1 MADPCVI
8 GGEKLT
14 RVGNMK
20 LTIRQNGSSIPEGP
34 MLKLEGRMELTVLRR
49 HGASIRELARVTG
62 HSRNTV
68 PRYLRGGEAGGVRKP
83 ATKRGPPPCN
93 SAS

>member
-1 MADPCVI
+1 MWNVGTCRPDAVS

-20 LTIRQNGSSIPEGP
+20 LTHPTKWFRHIGGP

-62 HSRNTV
+62 HSRNMV
-68 PRYLRGGEAGGVRKP
+68 RRYLRRRGGRGTQTGDEA
-83 ATKRGPPPCN
+83 
-93 SAS
+93 S